1 VALFSL
7 KEGVLVEL
15 SNEYDRLCVVE
26 VSVVQLLSEGRKYFE
41 IQGVTVL
48 SVCIRQDF
56 CNKK

>member
-1 VALFSL
+1 MALFSL

-41 IQGVTVL
+41 IQGVTAL

>member
-1 VALFSL
+1 MALFSL